1 MLGTSLTA
9 EYNLYMA
16 NRPNMLNQERLSIV
30 VATILIAY
38 TLAKFVDVPSSVIPI
53 DIIGIYIP
61 ITINFKTIITFSVA
75 GMTAS
80 GTDWLLRDHPKLEEK
95 SSLPHLLLPA
105 LTAWILS
112 VILSNL
118 PNDPLWWVVYIIGGG
133 FLLLVIFA
141 EFVVLDEEDFRRP
154 LAVTL
159 LGALS
164 YAMFLAL
171 IVSLRSSNLRL
182 VMTLPAVALS
192 SGALSF
198 RVFFLQNPEQV
209 RFPEAVASLIVVT
222 QLTAPLHYLPV
233 SPLSFGLI
241 LLGALYA
248 MINFIANTSQ
258 NNLSKS
264 SIIEPISVL
273 IILWGLALWL
283 N

>member
-1 MLGTSLTA
+1 MV
-9 EYNLYMA
+9 
-16 NRPNMLNQERLSIV
+16 NRQNALNQERLSIV
-30 VATILIAY
+30 IATIMLAFA
-38 TLAKFVDVPSSVIPI
+38 LAKFVDVPSSVIPI
-53 DIIGIYIP
+53 EFIGIYIP
-61 ITINFKTIITFSVA
+61 ITINFKTIITLSVA

-80 GTDWLLRDHPKLEEK
+80 GADWLLRDHPKLEEK

-112 VILSNL
+112 VILFNL
-118 PNDPLWWVVYIIGGG
+118 PNEPLWWVVFIFGGT
-133 FLLLVIFA
+133 FLILVILA
-141 EFVVLDEEDFRRP
+141 EFIVLDEEDARRP
-154 LAVTL
+154 LATPL

-164 YAMFLAL
+164 FAMFLAL

-198 RVFFLQNPEQV
+198 RVILLQYPG
-209 RFPEAVASLIVVT
+209 RTKLPEALASLIIVT
-222 QLTAPLHYLPV
+222 QLTAPLHYLPI

-248 MINFIANTSQ
+248 MINFIVNISQ
-258 NNLSKS
+258 NEPSIS
-264 SIIEPISVL
+264 SLIEPVSVL
-273 IILWGLALWL
+273 IILWGLAIWL

>member
-1 MLGTSLTA
+1 
-9 EYNLYMA
+9 
-16 NRPNMLNQERLSIV
+16 
-30 VATILIAY
+30 
-38 TLAKFVDVPSSVIPI
+38 
-53 DIIGIYIP
+53 
-61 ITINFKTIITFSVA
+61 
-75 GMTAS
+75 
-80 GTDWLLRDHPKLEEK
+80 
-95 SSLPHLLLPA
+95 
-105 LTAWILS
+105 
-112 VILSNL
+112 
-118 PNDPLWWVVYIIGGG
+118 
-133 FLLLVIFA
+133 
-141 EFVVLDEEDFRRP
+141 
-154 LAVTL
+154 
-159 LGALS
+159 
-164 YAMFLAL
+164 MFLAL

-198 RVFFLQNPEQV
+198 RVFFLQNPGQV

-248 MINFIANTSQ
+248 MINFILNTSQ

-273 IILWGLALWL
+273 IILWGLAIWL

>member
-1 MLGTSLTA
+1 L
-9 EYNLYMA
+9 
-16 NRPNMLNQERLSIV
+16 
-30 VATILIAY
+30 
-38 TLAKFVDVPSSVIPI
+38 
-53 DIIGIYIP
+53 
-61 ITINFKTIITFSVA
+61 
-75 GMTAS
+75 
-80 GTDWLLRDHPKLEEK
+80 
-95 SSLPHLLLPA
+95 
-105 LTAWILS
+105 
-112 VILSNL
+112 VIL
-118 PNDPLWWVVYIIGGG
+118 
-133 FLLLVIFA
+133 A
-141 EFVVLDEEDFRRP
+141 EFVVLDEEDYRRP

-159 LGALS
+159 LSALS

-198 RVFFLQNPEQV
+198 RVFFLQNPGQV
-209 RFPEAVASLIVVT
+209 RFPEAVASIIVVT

-248 MINFIANTSQ
+248 IINFIVNTSQ

-273 IILWGLALWL
+273 TILWGLAIWL